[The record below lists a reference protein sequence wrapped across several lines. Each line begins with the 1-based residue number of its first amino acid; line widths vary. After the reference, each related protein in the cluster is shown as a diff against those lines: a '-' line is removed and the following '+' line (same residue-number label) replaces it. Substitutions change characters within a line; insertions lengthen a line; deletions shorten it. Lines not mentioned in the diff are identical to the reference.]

1 MAWLSRSKLSG
12 YQIDNIKQELTIYPR
27 KTTDIQTKED
37 PAPIFLFEEDEERDW
52 IGIPRYYYQKRKAGD
67 NEEILDVS
75 YGRPIRDVS
84 TKFRAFGPYVEQEEA
99 ISELQVALQAGKW
112 GGVILK
118 AAPGFGKALA
128 HGEPVLTPNGYVP
141 IEDLSVGDLVAGTD
155 GNFHP
160 VTGVYP
166 QGERY
171 LYRVKFTDDSHVD
184 CDGGHLWTLD
194 RRMDSYELETIE
206 TRELFNMFDFDKH
219 LHRCQYWLPRNQ
231 PVSINDGESFA
242 YANIDRAVKSIA
254 RIGRGL
260 ATCISV
266 DSPDRLFLT
275 RNCIPTHNTITS
287 LELARRLGRKTLV
300 LVHKDFLVRQWKKRI
315 NWLMPDARV
324 GIIKQKICEFDEL
337 QANGEEPDFVIAL
350 LQSLSRDDGFKY
362 SDKLYSAFGTIVAD
376 ECFIGSTEV
385 LTGRGVCRIDG
396 VRSGDVVLNA
406 SGFGIVDEASS
417 RLVDV
422 ESLRLVK
429 MQDGAQY
436 ICTSS
441 HAFFTSDSWV
451 SSDNLCGK
459 DVLTIRGCIDISRRH
474 GKENSI
480 DVSDVWEARVGQ
492 SWQEI
497 LFKSLY
503 REVKKEDPGSLRILR
518 TGKHKA
524 EADKVLF
531 EDLCSE
537 MEVRECASLQ
547 GRQDHFCQK
556 ERPKERFFPDRI
568 RVESVEIPK
577 RADLERFGV
586 CFEGDKVRVF
596 NLGVSGHPSYV
607 LVNGSVVHN
616 CHRVAAN
623 SWSSVMPR
631 FNAAW
636 RIGISATPKRKD
648 GAQDVFFHH
657 ISPIT
662 YSATTRMMRPK
673 LRRIYT
679 TSNLRPISRGNY
691 QVSISNLNSAQV
703 LNQLAADKFR
713 TNQIVDDV
721 VKGVIAGRKI
731 LVVSERL
738 GHLKAMAERLGSVLF
753 DKDLS
758 FIPRLDFYTGQW
770 FTNEKWTTTKRGK
783 NGNILHRKGDYKL
796 KTRTPQEL
804 ERAESANVL
813 FATKQIIEEAF
824 DLPPIDVLVMATP
837 MSDIEQM
844 VGRCQRWCFPDEEKC
859 KALCPWRAGQCK
871 EKKQP
876 IVVDVVD
883 ELIVQLN
890 SKYQRRLRF
899 YQKIGAL

>member
-1 MAWLSRSKLSG
+1 
-12 YQIDNIKQELTIYPR
+12 
-27 KTTDIQTKED
+27 
-37 PAPIFLFEEDEERDW
+37 
-52 IGIPRYYYQKRKAGD
+52 
-67 NEEILDVS
+67 
-75 YGRPIRDVS
+75 
-84 TKFRAFGPYVEQEEA
+84 
-99 ISELQVALQAGKW
+99 
-112 GGVILK
+112 
-118 AAPGFGKALA
+118 
-128 HGEPVLTPNGYVP
+128 
-141 IEDLSVGDLVAGTD
+141 
-155 GNFHP
+155 
-160 VTGVYP
+160 
-166 QGERY
+166 
-171 LYRVKFTDDSHVD
+171 
-184 CDGGHLWTLD
+184 
-194 RRMDSYELETIE
+194 
-206 TRELFNMFDFDKH
+206 
-219 LHRCQYWLPRNQ
+219 
-231 PVSINDGESFA
+231 
-242 YANIDRAVKSIA
+242 
-254 RIGRGL
+254 
-260 ATCISV
+260 
-266 DSPDRLFLT
+266 
-275 RNCIPTHNTITS
+275 
-287 LELARRLGRKTLV
+287 LV

-376 ECFIGSTEV
+376 E
-385 LTGRGVCRIDG
+385 
-396 VRSGDVVLNA
+396 
-406 SGFGIVDEASS
+406 
-417 RLVDV
+417 
-422 ESLRLVK
+422 
-429 MQDGAQY
+429 
-436 ICTSS
+436 
-441 HAFFTSDSWV
+441 
-451 SSDNLCGK
+451 
-459 DVLTIRGCIDISRRH
+459 
-474 GKENSI
+474 
-480 DVSDVWEARVGQ
+480 
-492 SWQEI
+492 
-497 LFKSLY
+497 
-503 REVKKEDPGSLRILR
+503 
-518 TGKHKA
+518 
-524 EADKVLF
+524 
-531 EDLCSE
+531 
-537 MEVRECASLQ
+537 
-547 GRQDHFCQK
+547 
-556 ERPKERFFPDRI
+556 
-568 RVESVEIPK
+568 
-577 RADLERFGV
+577 
-586 CFEGDKVRVF
+586 
-596 NLGVSGHPSYV
+596 
-607 LVNGSVVHN
+607 

>member
-1 MAWLSRSKLSG
+1 MAWLSRSKLSE

-166 QGERY
+166 QGEKH
-171 LYRVKFTDDSHVD
+171 LFRVEFTDGSYVD
-184 CDGGHLWTLD
+184 CDGDHLWTFEK
-194 RRMDSYELETIE
+194 RRSDGNQFETLSARDLACRDLTSE
-206 TRELFNMFDFDKH
+206 CNCKYSHKL
-219 LHRCQYWLPRNQ
+219 YWLPDIE
-231 PVSINDGESFA
+231 PVVFDDVDLPMDAYTLGVLLGDGGISGRCVFVTSMDQGIIGNLRFPPGNVCNLCKGSNSGK
-242 YANIDRAVKSIA
+242 ANIYRVSVPRDMVADDRFISVGSVLSNLGLLGCTSHDKFIPEIYERSSVGDRINLLQGLFDADGSAISSGLVEYATVSRMLVDSVRNIVCSLGGTCVVAERDTRYTKDDGLKSEFFHSYRLTVKLPRWIKPFRLRRKASVVESASWQRRLGRAVKSIKPA
-254 RIGRGL
+254 GRGL

-287 LELARRLGRKTLV
+287 LELARRVGRKTLV

-376 ECFIGSTEV
+376 E
-385 LTGRGVCRIDG
+385 
-396 VRSGDVVLNA
+396 
-406 SGFGIVDEASS
+406 
-417 RLVDV
+417 
-422 ESLRLVK
+422 
-429 MQDGAQY
+429 
-436 ICTSS
+436 
-441 HAFFTSDSWV
+441 
-451 SSDNLCGK
+451 
-459 DVLTIRGCIDISRRH
+459 
-474 GKENSI
+474 
-480 DVSDVWEARVGQ
+480 
-492 SWQEI
+492 
-497 LFKSLY
+497 
-503 REVKKEDPGSLRILR
+503 
-518 TGKHKA
+518 
-524 EADKVLF
+524 
-531 EDLCSE
+531 
-537 MEVRECASLQ
+537 
-547 GRQDHFCQK
+547 
-556 ERPKERFFPDRI
+556 
-568 RVESVEIPK
+568 
-577 RADLERFGV
+577 
-586 CFEGDKVRVF
+586 
-596 NLGVSGHPSYV
+596 
-607 LVNGSVVHN
+607 